1 MADKYKKYINL
12 LNYMQSHLKH
22 ITETKIEEPKLQ

>member
-1 MADKYKKYINL
+1 
-12 LNYMQSHLKH
+12 MQSHLKH